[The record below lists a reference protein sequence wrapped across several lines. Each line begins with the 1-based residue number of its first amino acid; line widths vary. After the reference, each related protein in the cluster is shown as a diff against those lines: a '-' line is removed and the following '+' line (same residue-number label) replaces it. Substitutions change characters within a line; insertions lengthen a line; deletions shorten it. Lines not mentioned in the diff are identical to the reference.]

1 MVKLLILMV
10 IVFSIWAII
19 NRQSNQGDGKPAH
32 QRVFYLLHLALGTI
46 ATLFFTIHG
55 ISKLQHASLG
65 ACLTGGITLLLF
77 YVELILGISCIRKKQ
92 ESSTV
97 NTIHK
102 MLPIVIICL
111 IVLHLIFNH

>member
-19 NRQSNQGDGKPAH
+19 NGRSNQSEDKTAH
-32 QRVFYLLHLALGTI
+32 QPVFYLLHPALGTI

-77 YVELILGISCIRKKQ
+77 YVELILGIFCVRKKQ
-92 ESSTV
+92 ESSIV

-102 MLPIVIICL
+102 MLPVVIIGL